1 VLSCVTER
9 IRDGKGGLQ
18 SVKSQTPGGELN
30 PGEVLELTHEKLT
43 SDIIKLAL
51 PAVGENLLNTM
62 VMVVEGMLVGWLR
75 DAGALAAVG
84 LGGFFVFL
92 INSLFMALSIGAT
105 ALVARAWGAR
115 DYERARDAAGQAL
128 LLAFGVALLVVALVS
143 PLADGLFVLMGA
155 EQRVVVLGSLYLRLV
170 LSTAFFGFP
179 LLVLSGIMRG
189 SGDTRTPMLIT
200 LVMNVWN
207 VVSAYGLIFGPGP
220 LPAWEVRGAGVAA
233 ASALML
239 GGCLALFVVFTGR
252 TQIRLEPR
260 RVLRWD
266 REIMAAVF
274 HLSLPAAAEMVIYRA
289 GFALFM
295 RIVSSLGTASL
306 AANQIAVNVEA
317 LSYMPGFGLA
327 VAATTLVGQAL
338 GAGKEDLAE
347 ASIRRSMNFAL
358 AVMGAMALVFGLF
371 GPQLVGAFGAT
382 PEVLF
387 LAGLAVRIAAL
398 EQLPIAVQM
407 VVSGSLRGA
416 GDTRT
421 PMVVTVIGTLLFR
434 VSAVYL
440 LAIVLDLGLAG
451 VWLGTAVDWTGRA
464 ILLYLLF
471 QRGTW
476 KGIEV

>member
-1 VLSCVTER
+1 LIS
-9 IRDGKGGLQ
+9 
-18 SVKSQTPGGELN
+18 KSRASGGELN
-30 PGEVLELTHEKLT
+30 PGGTLELTHEKLT

-51 PAVGENLLNTM
+51 PAVGENLLHTM
-62 VMVVEGMLVGWLR
+62 VIVAEGMLVGWLR
-75 DAGALAAVG
+75 DADALAAVG

-92 INSLFMALSIGAT
+92 INSLFMALSVGAT

-128 LLAFGVALLVVALVS
+128 LLAFGTAVLAMAFII
-143 PLADGLFVLMGA
+143 PLADELFVLMGA
-155 EQRVVVLGSLYLRLV
+155 EERVVILGSTYLRLV
-170 LSTAFFGFP
+170 LSTALFGFP
-179 LLVLSGIMRG
+179 LLVLNGVMRG

-207 VVSAYGLIFGPGP
+207 AVVAYGLIFGPGP
-220 LPAWEVRGAGVAA
+220 LPAWGVRGAGVAA

-252 TQIRLEPR
+252 TRIRVELW

-266 REIMAAVF
+266 RKIMETVF
-274 HLSLPAAAEMVIYRA
+274 RLSLPAAAEMVIYRA

-295 RIVSSLGTASL
+295 RMVSSLGTASL
-306 AANQIAVNVEA
+306 AAHQIALNVES

-327 VAATTLVGQAL
+327 VAATTLAGQAL
-338 GAGKEDLAE
+338 GAGKGDLAE
-347 ASIRRSMNFAL
+347 ASIRRAMAFAL
-358 AVMGAMALVFGLF
+358 VVMGSMALVFGLF
-371 GPQLVGAFGAT
+371 GPQVVRAFGAT
-382 PEVLF
+382 PEVLA

-398 EQLPIAVQM
+398 EQLPVAVQM
-407 VVSGSLRGA
+407 VLSGSLRGA

-421 PMVVTVIGTLLFR
+421 PMVVTVVGTLLFR

-440 LAIVLDLGLAG
+440 LAIVLGLGLAG

-476 KGIEV
+476 KRIEV

>member
-1 VLSCVTER
+1 L
-9 IRDGKGGLQ
+9 
-18 SVKSQTPGGELN
+18 KSQSGGQISPGGA
-30 PGEVLELTHEKLT
+30 LELTQEKLT

-62 VMVVEGMLVGWLR
+62 VVVVEGMLVGWLR
-75 DAGALAAVG
+75 DADALAAVG

-105 ALVARAWGAR
+105 ALVARAWGAG
-115 DYERARDAAGQAL
+115 DYERARDAAGQVLLLTFGTAL
-128 LLAFGVALLVVALVS
+128 LAVALVS
-143 PLADGLFVLMGA
+143 PLADELFVLMGA
-155 EQRVVVLGSLYLRLV
+155 EERVVVLGSLYLRLI

-179 LLVLSGIMRG
+179 LMVLNGIMRG
-189 SGDTRTPMLIT
+189 SGDTRTPMHIT
-200 LVMNVWN
+200 LIMNFWN
-207 VVSAYGLIFGPGP
+207 VVVAYGLIFGPGP
-220 LPAWEVRGAGVAA
+220 LPTWEVRGAGVAA
-233 ASALML
+233 ASSQML
-239 GGCLALFVVFTGR
+239 GGCLALFVVLTGR
-252 TQIRLEPR
+252 TRIWVKLRQ
-260 RVLRWD
+260 VLRWD
-266 REIMAAVF
+266 RRIMGTV
-274 HLSLPAAAEMVIYRA
+274 LRLGLPAAAEMVIYRA
-289 GFALFM
+289 GFAFFM
-295 RIVSSLGTASL
+295 RMVSSLGTASL
-306 AANQIAVNVEA
+306 AAHQIAMNVES
-317 LSYMPGFGLA
+317 LSYMPGFGLT

-338 GAGKEDLAE
+338 GAGKKDLAE
-347 ASIRRSMNFAL
+347 AGIRRTMTFAL
-358 AVMGAMALVFGLF
+358 VVMGNMALVFGLF
-371 GPQLVGAFGAT
+371 GPQVVRAFGAT
-382 PEVLF
+382 PEVLA

-421 PMVVTVIGTLLFR
+421 PMVVTVVGTLLFR

-476 KGIEV
+476 KRIEV

>member
-1 VLSCVTER
+1 L
-9 IRDGKGGLQ
+9 
-18 SVKSQTPGGELN
+18 KSQSGGQISPGGA
-30 PGEVLELTHEKLT
+30 LELTHEKLT

-62 VMVVEGMLVGWLR
+62 VVVVEGILVGWLR
-75 DAGALAAVG
+75 DADALAAVG

-115 DYERARDAAGQAL
+115 DYERARDAAGQVL
-128 LLAFGVALLVVALVS
+128 LLAFGTALLAVALVS
-143 PLADGLFVLMGA
+143 PLADELFVLMGA
-155 EQRVVVLGSLYLRLV
+155 EERVVVLGSLYLRLI

-179 LLVLSGIMRG
+179 LMVLNGIMRG
-189 SGDTRTPMLIT
+189 SGDTRTPMRIT
-200 LVMNVWN
+200 LIMNVWN
-207 VVSAYGLIFGPGP
+207 VVVAYGLIFGPGP
-220 LPAWEVRGAGVAA
+220 LPTWEVRGAGVAA
-233 ASALML
+233 ASAQML
-239 GGCLALFVVFTGR
+239 GGCLALLVVLTGR
-252 TQIRLEPR
+252 TRIWVKLRQ
-260 RVLRWD
+260 VLRWD
-266 REIMAAVF
+266 RRIMGTVL

-289 GFALFM
+289 GFAFFM
-295 RIVSSLGTASL
+295 RMVSSLGTASL
-306 AANQIAVNVEA
+306 AAHQIAMNVES
-317 LSYMPGFGLA
+317 LSYMPGFGLT

-338 GAGKEDLAE
+338 GAGKKDLAE
-347 ASIRRSMNFAL
+347 AGIRRTMTFAL
-358 AVMGAMALVFGLF
+358 VVMGNMALVFGFF
-371 GPQLVGAFGAT
+371 GPQVVRAFGAT
-382 PEVLF
+382 PEVLA

-421 PMVVTVIGTLLFR
+421 PMVVTVVGTLLFR

-464 ILLYLLF
+464 VLLYLLF

-476 KGIEV
+476 KRIEV

>member
-1 VLSCVTER
+1 M
-9 IRDGKGGLQ
+9 
-18 SVKSQTPGGELN
+18 KSQAPGGELN
-30 PGEVLELTHEKLT
+30 PGGALELTHENLT
-43 SDIIKLAL
+43 SNIIQLAL

-75 DAGALAAVG
+75 DADALAAVG

-115 DYERARDAAGQAL
+115 DYERAKDVAGQAL
-128 LLAFGVALLVVALVS
+128 LLAFGAALLAVTLVI
-143 PLADGLFVLMGA
+143 PLADELFVLMGA
-155 EQRVVVLGSLYLRLV
+155 EERVVVLGSLYLRLV

-200 LVMNVWN
+200 LLMNVWN
-207 VVSAYGLIFGPGP
+207 VTAAYGLIFGPGP
-220 LPAWEVRGAGVAA
+220 LPAWEVQGAGVAA

-252 TQIRLEPR
+252 TRIRVEPG

-266 REIMAAVF
+266 REIMGSVF
-274 HLSLPAAAEMVIYRA
+274 RLSLPVAAEMVIYRA

-295 RIVSSLGTASL
+295 RMVSSLGTASL
-306 AANQIAVNVEA
+306 AAHQIAVNVES

-327 VAATTLVGQAL
+327 VAATTLAGQSL
-338 GAGKEDLAE
+338 GAKKGDLAE
-347 ASIRRSMNFAL
+347 ASIRRTMTFAL
-358 AVMGAMALVFGLF
+358 AVMGSMALVFGLF
-371 GPQLVGAFGAT
+371 GPQVVRAFGAT
-382 PEVLF
+382 PEVLA

-398 EQLPIAVQM
+398 EQLPVAVQM

-421 PMVVTVIGTLLFR
+421 PMVVTVVGTLLFR

-440 LAIVLDLGLAG
+440 LAIVLNLGLAG

-476 KGIEV
+476 KRIEV

>member
-1 VLSCVTER
+1 L
-9 IRDGKGGLQ
+9 
-18 SVKSQTPGGELN
+18 KSRTTGVELTAS
-30 PGEVLELTHEKLT
+30 GALELTHEKLT

-62 VMVVEGMLVGWLR
+62 VIVTEGMLVGWLR
-75 DAGALAAVG
+75 DADALAAVG

-92 INSLFMALSIGAT
+92 ITSFFMALSMGAT
-105 ALVARAWGAR
+105 ALVARAWGAG
-115 DYERARDAAGQAL
+115 DHERARDAAGQAL
-128 LLAFGVALLVVALVS
+128 LLAFGVALLVMALVS
-143 PLADGLFVLMGA
+143 PLADELLVLMGA
-155 EQRVVVLGSLYLRLV
+155 EERVVVLGSLYLRLI
-170 LSTAFFGFP
+170 LSTAFWGLP
-179 LLVLSGIMRG
+179 LTVLNGIMRG
-189 SGDTRTPMLIT
+189 SGDTRSPMLIT

-207 VVSAYGLIFGPGP
+207 VVVAYGLIFGPGP

-252 TQIRLEPR
+252 TRIRVEPR

-266 REIMAAVF
+266 RKIMGTIF
-274 HLSLPAAAEMVIYRA
+274 RLSLPAAAEMVIYRA
-289 GFALFM
+289 GFVLFM
-295 RIVSSLGTASL
+295 RMVSSLGTSSL
-306 AANQIAVNVEA
+306 AAHQIAVNVES

-327 VAATTLVGQAL
+327 VAATTLVGQSL

-347 ASIRRSMNFAL
+347 ASIRRTMTFAL
-358 AVMGAMALVFGLF
+358 VVMGNMALVFGLF
-371 GPQLVGAFGAT
+371 GPQVVRAFGAT
-382 PEVLF
+382 PEVLA
-387 LAGLAVRIAAL
+387 LAGQAVRIAAL

-421 PMVVTVIGTLLFR
+421 PMVVTVVGTLFFR

-440 LAIVLDLGLAG
+440 LAIAFDLGLAG

-464 ILLYLLF
+464 VLLYLLF
-471 QRGTW
+471 QRGAW